1 MKTYKLI
8 NHESS
13 HISLKG
19 TIAILAVGLTI
30 YMLPKI
36 IEWTILLGIII
47 GDKL

>member
-13 HISLKG
+13 HIG
-19 TIAILAVGLTI
+19 VGLIIVGLCAGIMI
-30 YMLPKI
+30 YAMPKI